1 MRKGRVYKRCS
12 ASGCDGIFKD
22 KRCARCGGTRGSWAF
37 VVDIAPKG
45 APRQQRR
52 GGGFATK
59 DEALTAMAELQTR
72 ARDGTLVEP
81 SKLTTGDYLDR
92 WLTAYR
98 AEVRAG
104 SWAAAEGHVRNYIL
118 PRIGHLPLQTLDRPT
133 VKSLYVALRETG
145 AVRPRE
151 HGDGSEDCGLSAK
164 TVHNVHLTL
173 HRALEDAVAD
183 GLITRNP
190 AASTG
195 RGRAV
200 VKAPPKATVETWTAE
215 ELGGFLGAARALRLY
230 PLFHLAAYSGM
241 RRGECIGLRWRH
253 VDLAAGTV
261 TVVRQR
267 IKGDQGVIEVEYGKS
282 SRSRRTVDM
291 DPGTVEVVREH
302 RRAYLEHRAQLGLGR
317 PGLDDH
323 VFVGEDGQPLHP
335 DTVSQMF
342 DRIVARLEIKT
353 VTMHAMRHTH
363 ATLMLAAGVPLHVV
377 SRRLGHA
384 SEAFTA
390 ATYAHVLPQQ
400 GAEAAASFA
409 AAIRDQSVTNGAEEP
424 PLGRPSVPLTC
435 GSFSSGGRI

>member
-12 ASGCDGIFKD
+12 ASGCDGVFKD
-22 KRCARCGGTRGSWAF
+22 KRCTRCGGTRGSWAF
-37 VVDIAPKG
+37 VVDLAPKG

-52 GGGFATK
+52 MGGFATK

-81 SKLTTGDYLDR
+81 SKLTVADYLHR
-92 WLTAYR
+92 WLTAYKG
-98 AEVRAG
+98 EVRAG

-118 PRIGHLPLQTLDRPT
+118 PRIGDLPLQALDRAT
-133 VKSLYVALRETG
+133 VKSLYVELRETG
-145 AVRPRE
+145 AVRPRKR
-151 HGDGSEDCGLSAK
+151 GDGSEDRALGAK

-183 GLITRNP
+183 GRLTRNP
-190 AASTG
+190 ATSPG

-200 VKAPPKATVETWTAE
+200 VKAPPKATVETWTAG
-215 ELGGFLGAARALRLY
+215 ELARFLAAARALRLY

-253 VDLAAGTV
+253 VDLDAGTV

-267 IKGDQGVIEVEYGKS
+267 IKGDHSVIEVEYAKS
-282 SRSRRTVDM
+282 SRSRRTIDVD
-291 DPGTVEVVREH
+291 PETVEVLREH
-302 RRAYLEHRAQLGLGR
+302 RRAYLEHRALLGLGR
-317 PGLDDH
+317 PGLDDR

-342 DRIVARLEIKT
+342 ERIVAGLEVKN
-353 VTMHAMRHTH
+353 VTMHATRHTH

-400 GAEAAASFA
+400 GAAAAATFA
-409 AAIRDQSVTNGAEEP
+409 AAVRDQSVTNDAEKP
-424 PLGRPSVPLTC
+424 PSRAALDASDL
-435 GSFSSGGRI
+435 RIL